1 MCVTCN
7 CIKNRLDLNGQA
19 CFKRKKSKS
28 LIPNVT
34 KLTMK
39 MDVKRLIKVCL
50 DAVDAHKR
58 VPTTI

>member
-1 MCVTCN
+1 MNNWLRDVIIYCN
-7 CIKNRLDLNGQA
+7 VA
-19 CFKRKKSKS
+19 
-28 LIPNVT
+28 

-39 MDVKRLIKVCL
+39 MDVKGLIKVCL